1 MRLQYTSFPNLKK
14 IMSPVCGDAPCR
26 QVVAS
31 LRCRR
36 SCVDSIDPLL
46 IEPIDTIKL
55 SRHTITPTTKRYGIK
70 SLKLKL
76 DAETSL
82 SAFLSVFT
90 CGFLNFG
97 REAGI
102 SSLNP
107 TCKCRFVDDLA
118 GVTLSLLESMSSVLS
133 VPASDN
139 GCGVAFYCVS
149 FYS

>member
-1 MRLQYTSFPNLKK
+1 
-14 IMSPVCGDAPCR
+14 MSPVISVG
-26 QVVAS
+26 
-31 LRCRR
+31 
-36 SCVDSIDPLL
+36 SIDPLL

-133 VPASDN
+133 VPVSDN
-139 GCGVAFYCVS
+139 GCGVAFLLR
-149 FYS
+149 FF